1 MTLPIREAC
10 IPPFQKI
17 GSVGDVT
24 SMRIDL
30 LNRSYVPNLDYYAA
44 LSTDISIING
54 RDKRDALIELYANKV
69 LYNWSECLILRIN
82 SGGQILPNKQ
92 IIRVIDDEREYFIDK
107 EAVLVST
114 ESFQLLIGEPSNLQ
128 IQPVLPGEIVKFDAS
143 LLHEASIN
151 PDPEPMYMILT
162 TRFIENWV
170 SSIILT
176 DSRDYS
182 DNKEMPAIKRA
193 GVVEDILEFEKFLAS
208 LNYSADTYYSSEK
221 REVAYFENKVIFPD
235 NNYRN
240 PILQSAQ
247 ENEIISKYLD
257 KILPNKSKQR
267 ICIIAHYLPGGRIK
281 KHRDAT
287 GFNKQSI
294 SVSTL
299 DNVFI
304 LGDKKYK
311 IKAGEII
318 KFNGKIPHEA
328 LANKEE
334 RFAIFAWY
342 WND

>member
-1 MTLPIREAC
+1 
-10 IPPFQKI
+10 
-17 GSVGDVT
+17 
-24 SMRIDL
+24 MRIDL

-170 SSIILT
+170 SSIIIT
-176 DSRDYS
+176 DTRDYS
-182 DNKEMPAIKRA
+182 SAKEMPAIK
-193 GVVEDILEFEKFLAS
+193 GIGLVEDILEMEIFLAG
-208 LNYSADTYYSSEK
+208 LNYQQDNYYYAK
-221 REVAYFENKVIFPD
+221 DRQVVYFDNKVSYP
-235 NNYRN
+235 NNDYNN
-240 PILQSAQ
+240 PVLELALQDKIL
-247 ENEIISKYLD
+247 EKYLD
-257 KILPNKSKQR
+257 KILPRGKARLGIAANYKKSSS
-267 ICIIAHYLPGGRIK
+267 LK
-281 KHRDAT
+281 KHSEPI
-287 GFNKQSI
+287 GYNKQAI
-294 SVSTL
+294 IVSTRETIL
-299 DNVFI
+299 I
-304 LGDKKYK
+304 LGNKKYK
-311 IKAGEII
+311 INPGEIVR
-318 KFNGKIPHEA
+318 FNCKIPYEI
-328 LANKEE
+328 LSPSSE
-334 RFAIFAWY
+334 RFSIYAY
-342 WND
+342 YYQ